1 MPKSKS
7 KTSPTA
13 TGAQTPVDPQYVNPF
28 SVLSPETRWLM
39 QNQID
44 NEIAKLERTAQE
56 LIAVKHSLIS
66 AGIQQAQQQA
76 QTGPAIIGQGQIG
89 QGQVAPPNAQ
99 PARKRGRPPGSK
111 NKPKSA
117 EPAEPADP
125 VNPTQPTQ
133 TDMFSAA
140 MDATRPERDA
150 EFEAA

>member
-7 KTSPTA
+7 KTSPAA
-13 TGAQTPVDPQYVNPF
+13 TGAQTPADPQYVNPF

-76 QTGPAIIGQGQIG
+76 QSGPAIIGQGQ
-89 QGQVAPPNAQ
+89 VDPPNAQ
-99 PARKRGRPPGSK
+99 PTRKRGRPPGSK

-125 VNPTQPTQ
+125 TDPVNPTQPTQ
-133 TDMFSAA
+133 TDMFQQA
-140 MDATRPERDA
+140 MDATRPDRDK
-150 EFEAA
+150 EFQAA

>member
-7 KTSPTA
+7 TTSPAA
-13 TGAQTPVDPQYVNPF
+13 TGAQTPADPQYVNPF

-44 NEIAKLERTAQE
+44 LEIAKLERTAQE

-76 QTGPAIIGQGQIG
+76 QSGPAIIGQGQIG

-117 EPAEPADP
+117 EPAPPAADP
-125 VNPTQPTQ
+125 VNPGQPQ
-133 TDMFSAA
+133 DHFGEAV
-140 MDATRPERDA
+140 DATRPERDQ
-150 EFEAA
+150 EFQAA

>member
-76 QTGPAIIGQGQIG
+76 QSGPAIIGQGQ
-89 QGQVAPPNAQ
+89 VDLPKAQ

-125 VNPTQPTQ
+125 ADPVNPTQPTQ
-133 TDMFSAA
+133 TDMFQQA
-140 MDATRPERDA
+140 MDATRPERDK